1 MKCIVCKKEMSEPLT
16 GNPDS
21 DRNLYCDTEYCKD
34 CMAKENAK
42 YDGHD
47 LFSTII

>member
-1 MKCIVCKKEMSEPLT
+1 MKCIVCKKEISVNRQPTSKYRYHEAFM
-16 GNPDS
+16 
-21 DRNLYCDTEYCKD
+21 CKD

-47 LFSTII
+47 LFSTIIR

>member
-1 MKCIVCKKEMSEPLT
+1 MKCIVCKKEMSELE
-16 GNPDS
+16 
-21 DRNLYCDTEYCKD
+21 LYTRKTVSSRYHEHYMCKD